1 LHFPDCRSIVTLKSL
16 TTTGQGGMMSST
28 LARVAIGLAVGLF
41 GLTVLAAAQS
51 KDPFVGSWRLNVA
64 KSKYT
69 PGPTPKS
76 VTSTYEAAGKGYKV
90 SVKNE
95 PASGPVQQYSYTSN
109 LDGTDSPVTGNNP
122 NADTVSVKRIDANT
136 LEVVNKKGGKV
147 TTTQRNAVSGDGK
160 TRTVTTTG
168 TDAQGQK
175 VNNVAVFEKQ

>member
-1 LHFPDCRSIVTLKSL
+1 ML
-16 TTTGQGGMMSST
+16 TKQ
-28 LARVAIGLAVGLF
+28 LARTVSALALGVFALAV
-41 GLTVLAAAQS
+41 LAGAQS

-64 KSKYT
+64 KSKYS
-69 PGPTPKS
+69 GAAPKS

-109 LDGTDSPVTGNNP
+109 LDGTDSPLTGNNP
-122 NADTVSVKRIDANT
+122 NADTIAVKRVDSNT
-136 LEVVNKKGGKV
+136 LELVSKKGGKV
-147 TTTQRNAVSGDGK
+147 TTTQRNVVAADGK